1 MKDVFIC
8 HAGEDKNK
16 IVRPLAE
23 AFDEFGISY
32 WVDEGQIAWG
42 HSLTGKVNEGLS
54 KSRYVIVI
62 LSEAFLSKP
71 WPEKELN
78 AALNIEASSGVVK
91 VLPLL
96 IGNKETREKIFNRY
110 PLLND
115 KLYVEWQ
122 GSPEPIIQALNV
134 LFSQSGNT
142 ESEKKKIEVSLNRE
156 IPIPRIRKTF
166 TDFEKDKFL
175 KDAYVEIKNYFQ
187 EGLERLESQ
196 YTEVN
201 TDFTELS
208 PVACICR
215 IYVNGQGRCGCKIWI
230 SNQFS
235 NTIGYFED
243 TSYNFR
249 NAESYNEM
257 INVDD
262 DGFELTLKFTIGYI
276 GMTSRDECMT
286 PEQAAEKLWTRFVS
300 RLEHRVR

>member
-78 AALNIEASSGVVK
+78 AALNIEASSGIVK
-91 VLPLL
+91 VLHLL
-96 IGNKETREKIFNRY
+96 VGNKEAREKIFNRY

-122 GSPEPIIQALNV
+122 GSPEPILQALDV
-134 LFSQSGNT
+134 LFSQSENT
-142 ESEKKKIEVSLNRE
+142 EPEGKKSKASLKRE
-156 IPIPRIRKTF
+156 IHIPRIRKTF
-166 TDFEKDKFL
+166 TDFEKDKFV

-208 PVACICR
+208 PVAFVCR
-215 IYVNGQGRCGCKIWI
+215 IYVDGQARCGCKIWI

-243 TSYNFR
+243 TSFNFS
-249 NAESYNEM
+249 NAESYNEI
-257 INVDD
+257 INVED
-262 DGFELTLKFTIGYI
+262 DGFELSLRFTMGYI
-276 GMTSRDECMT
+276 GMTSHDECMT
-286 PEQAAEKLWTRFVS
+286 PERAAGKLWARLVS
-300 RLEHRVR
+300 RLEHTV